1 LFFGRIVSGYYV
13 SLLFHSWPHGLL
25 NFRIQNARSILYSYG
40 FCLDVGLPVTSSRR
54 LERLNPHIHR
64 MSSPALSVVFG
75 GFLVVLTVALINPD
89 VGLFLIPVHAFVS
102 VILATKRKWHLRKY
116 F

>member
-1 LFFGRIVSGYYV
+1 
-13 SLLFHSWPHGLL
+13 
-25 NFRIQNARSILYSYG
+25 
-40 FCLDVGLPVTSSRR
+40 
-54 LERLNPHIHR
+54 